1 VTFTSNTI
9 KVALTV
15 LGAILIAFVG
25 YRFMKDVPILG
36 QGRVISAVF
45 SDSKG
50 LAPGRTVTLKGVQI
64 GTIRTVS
71 LLPSD
76 SVLIEMNLDDQVVL
90 TQGSVAYI
98 KSADLLGTMVIEIV
112 KGNSTEVLPNNAS
125 IPGRVESGSVEAL
138 TSSGKEIADN
148 AVITTERL
156 NAILANVD
164 ATMNE
169 PFRRDL
175 QNITR
180 NIEQLTRNLSVLM
193 TNDRAQIS
201 STIKNLN
208 AISTNL
214 AAITTDNRESI
225 DGVIVG
231 MDSTMASVETLT
243 RQLSTTTTELNSIL
257 NKMNKGEGT
266 LGKIAADSSLYH
278 NIDSL
283 TVNLSNLLK
292 NIESNPRRY
301 LRGMIK
307 VF

>member
-1 VTFTSNTI
+1 MTFTSNTI

-25 YRFMKDVPILG
+25 YRFMKDVPLLG

-64 GTIRTVS
+64 GTIRSVS
-71 LLPSD
+71 LLPTD
-76 SVLIEMNLDDQVVL
+76 SVRIEMNLDDQVVL

-98 KSADLLGTMVIEIV
+98 KAADLLGTMMIEIV
-112 KGNSTEVLPNNAS
+112 KGSSNEPLPNNAK
-125 IPGRVESGSVEAL
+125 IPGLIESSSIDAL
-138 TSSGKEIADN
+138 TSSGKDIADN

-156 NAILANVD
+156 NSILANVD

-169 PFRRDL
+169 ALRRDV

-193 TNDRAQIS
+193 ANDRAQLS
-201 STIKNLN
+201 STINHLN
-208 AISTNL
+208 TISSNL
-214 AAITTDNRESI
+214 ASITTDNRESI

-231 MDSTMASVETLT
+231 MDSTMIAVETLT
-243 RQLSTTTTELNSIL
+243 RQLSTTTSELNTVLI
-257 NKMNKGEGT
+257 KMNKGEGT
-266 LGKIAADSSLYH
+266 LGKIAADSSLYD